1 MNEPVIKAAFLP
13 TRFPLDTRFSAP
25 HWRAA
30 PPLVIDRDWR
40 GEAAPP
46 ELSTVARVVRTQ
58 DELVFGFECGYT
70 ELDVDAEFDA
80 AEERYA
86 LWDRDVCEAFVRS
99 PLEPAEHVYKEFEVA
114 PTGQWCDLRVD
125 RAQGLKDWEWR
136 SGLRTASEISEAEG
150 VWRVAMAIP
159 FAAFGVT
166 PQAGDEWRA
175 NLFRISRLGG
185 ERQYLTLS
193 PTHTERPNFHVPA
206 AFVGLRFD

>member
-13 TRFPLDTRFSAP
+13 TRFPLDIRFSAP
-25 HWRAA
+25 HWRPAA
-30 PPLVIDRDWR
+30 PLVIDRDWR
-40 GEAAPP
+40 GGAAPP
-46 ELSTVARVVRTQ
+46 ELSTVARVVWT
-58 DELVFGFECGYT
+58 EEEIIFGFECGYT
-70 ELDVDAEFDA
+70 ELDVDTEFDA

-125 RAQGLKDWEWR
+125 RAAGLKDWEWQ
-136 SGLRTASEISEAEG
+136 SGLRTASEISEAER

-166 PQAGDEWRA
+166 PRAGDEWRA

-193 PTHTERPNFHVPA
+193 PTRTERPNFHVPA